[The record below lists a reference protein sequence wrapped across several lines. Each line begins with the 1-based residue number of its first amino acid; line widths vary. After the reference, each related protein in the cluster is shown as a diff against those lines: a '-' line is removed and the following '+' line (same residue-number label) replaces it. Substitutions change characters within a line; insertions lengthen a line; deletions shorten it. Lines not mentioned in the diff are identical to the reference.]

1 MPGVRK
7 PSAEEL
13 KQAICD
19 GEPPSVPEDA
29 EASAELCGFVAA
41 CLHKEPARRATVA
54 QLLSHPL
61 VARRDVE
68 ASRRALR
75 EIIVDTL

>member
-41 CLHKEPARRATVA
+41 CLHKEPAWHAMVA
-54 QLLSHPL
+54 
-61 VARRDVE
+61 
-68 ASRRALR
+68 
-75 EIIVDTL
+75 